1 MTTQAKEPK
10 LLTAKELAD
19 MAGIPP
25 TALRRI
31 LRNHFNGVGK
41 AKVKGDGKPAE
52 YRFEAGSQTVKGIL
66 AKVKEVNQPK
76 RNGSKAKQGS
86 K

>member
-10 LLTAKELAD
+10 MLSAKELAD

-31 LRNHFNGVGK
+31 LRKHFNGVGK
-41 AKVKGDGKPAE
+41 AKVNGDD
-52 YRFEAGSQTVKGIL
+52 
-66 AKVKEVNQPK
+66 KEHSDWNQK
-76 RNGSKAKQGS
+76 LNIYGC
-86 K
+86 

>member
-10 LLTAKELAD
+10 MLSAKELAD

-31 LRNHFNGVGK
+31 LRKHFNGVGK
-41 AKVKGDGKPAE
+41 AKVNGDDKPAE
-52 YRFEAGSQTVKGIL
+52 YRFEAGSQTVKDIL
-66 AKVKEVNQPK
+66 AKAKEPK
-76 RNGSKAKQGS
+76 SNGSKAKQGS